1 MLADGIDRMKTQSGD
16 VTIIAVGGGHFL
28 IDDDLKGAARV
39 VRPEHASV
47 ANAVGAAIAQIGAQA
62 DRIIDYDAEPR
73 AAALDAMRETLLA
86 RVLAAGATRETADRK
101 STRLNSSH
109 QCASRMPSSA

>member
-16 VTIIAVGGGHFL
+16 VTIIAVGGGPFL

-47 ANAVGAAIAQIGAQA
+47 ANAVGAAIAQIGARA
-62 DRIIDYDAEPR
+62 DRILAYDAAHR
-73 AAALDAMRETLLA
+73 AAALHALRDTPPHGEAPVGEGEGRYVEI
-86 RVLAAGATRETADRK
+86 
-101 STRLNSSH
+101 
-109 QCASRMPSSA
+109 